1 MFDGFGERTFAINN
15 DKYEL
20 YGSKNK
26 LQIKNLISIRENR
39 YNVRIIGN
47 TFFNNSVVKGLIYIE
62 NYEEQW
68 INGKHIIVFN
78 NTFQYTA
85 TFYSTSVLFIRT

>member
-1 MFDGFGERTFAINN
+1 MFNGFGEGTFTINN

-20 YGSKNK
+20 YGNKTK

-39 YNVRIIGN
+39 YNVIIIGN
-47 TFFNNSVVKGLIYIE
+47 TFYNNSVVKGLIYIE

-68 INGKHIIVFN
+68 IHGKHIVVFN
-78 NTFQYTA
+78 NTF
-85 TFYSTSVLFIRT
+85 